1 MFEFSKQ
8 QRLLRRLEYTN
19 TMDNGVKI
27 VTHHLV
33 MIGRRNGGN
42 VSRVG
47 FIVSK
52 KLGGAVTRNRVRRRL
67 RELYRTLPNKPKD
80 LDIVIIARYG
90 AVKADFEALGQTLS
104 YAFGKLEARLAKAE
118 ADSVPTV

>member
-19 TMDNGVKI
+19 TMDNGVKV

-33 MIGRRNGGN
+33 MIGRRNRGN

-52 KLGGAVTRNRVRRRL
+52 KLGGAVTRNRIRRRL
-67 RELYRTLPNKPKD
+67 RELYRTLSNKPKD
-80 LDIVIIARYG
+80 LDIVIIARHG
-90 AVKADFEALGQTLS
+90 AINADFEALGQTLS

-118 ADSVPTV
+118 AEPI